1 MKRFHMSIIA
11 VFAAVLLT
19 GSLAMAHNVANVNQD
34 DSNDN
39 QAEVEQLGNSSIA
52 NIDQSYSE
60 GNTASVYQK
69 NRTGSHQNANIYQS
83 GKASSWNSGQIDQ
96 VFSQGSNATIDQNW
110 TERSVAYIG
119 QENVW
124 WTDAEIEQHGG
135 DHMASIH
142 QSSLNNNFG
151 DHSHARIEQHGWFQ
165 SGKITQKGS
174 RYTKAHILQTGD
186 YHKAEIVQFDADDSK
201 ASIKQSGV
209 VGYGN
214 GNKAKITQTYVD
226 YSEAS
231 IEQWGER
238 NRAWIN
244 QFDGDGLKAEVI
256 QKGKDNKA
264 TVVHQTGDGHDAK
277 VHQGAFGNGPC
288 RFCNAVVY
296 QHGTGGHN
304 AHIDQNGYQLTA
316 YVAQTGQFENNA
328 NVSQIGG
335 SRNLAIVIQGE
346 PPELIRGGCE
356 GCNEDGPWKGDHA
369 WKNGM
374 PMDPDMPWIPFNRE
388 IRDPKFVNWTGDS
401 PHGANPYRSSRSVFP
416 GGGVFLGPN

>member
-19 GSLAMAHNVANVNQD
+19 GSLAMADNEANVNQD
-34 DSNDN
+34 ASKNN
-39 QAEVEQLGNSSIA
+39 QAEVEQLGNSSTA
-52 NIDQSYSE
+52 NVDQSYSQ

-69 NRTGSHQNANIYQS
+69 NQTGSHQTANIYQS
-83 GKASSWNSGQIDQ
+83 GNASNWNSGQIDQ

-119 QENVW
+119 QNDVW

-142 QSSLNNNFG
+142 QSSLNGNYG
-151 DHSHARIEQHGWFQ
+151 DHSYARIEQHGWFQ
-165 SGKITQKGS
+165 SGKITQQGS
-174 RYTKAHILQTGD
+174 SYTKAHIHQTGD
-186 YHKAEIVQFDADDSK
+186 YHKAEIDQYDADDSK
-201 ASIKQSGV
+201 AVIKQSGV

-238 NRAWIN
+238 NRAWVN
-244 QFDGDGLKAEVI
+244 QFRGEGLKAEVI

-264 TVVHQTGDGHDAK
+264 TVHQSGKNHSAK

-288 RFCNAVVY
+288 QFCNAVVY

-316 YVAQTGQFENNA
+316 LVAQTGQFENNA

-335 SRNLAIVIQGE
+335 SQNLAIVIQGE
-346 PPELIRGGCE
+346 APEAIGPA
-356 GCNEDGPWKGDHA
+356 DGPWEGKHA
-369 WKNGM
+369 WKNSM
-374 PMDPDMPWIPFNRE
+374 PMDPDMPWIPYNRE
-388 IRDPKFVNWTGDS
+388 IRDPKFVNWTKDS
-401 PHGANPYRSSRSVFP
+401 PHGANPYRSGPSVFP
-416 GGGVFLGPN
+416 GGGVFLGPQ